1 MKTLAMKTI
10 TVLTAV
16 LMLTGTGYAKKST
29 YEVIDVKNGG
39 GVVGTVHYKG
49 TVPAPI
55 MEDLNKGK
63 NSEFCI
69 THPDTQEGGV
79 RPRHK
84 VMVKDGKLINAVVF
98 IENIEK
104 GKDWSAEPTK
114 FDFKNC
120 DIFPKISVVRKTP
133 KGMKEGLVM
142 ITNHDADILH
152 NPHGY
157 SKVGANVKTLFNKPL
172 PNKNDTADVTKSL
185 KRLKQKKDSH
195 FFLQCDQHNF
205 MEADARIVWNPYYAL
220 TGQDGAFKLDQVP
233 AGKYK
238 VTVWHPYAGA
248 ISQEVT
254 VGAGA
259 DANLNFELAGN

>member
-120 DIFPKISVVRKTP
+120 DIFPKISVVRTLTFPRYNITMKNTMACPNIVKNVTWAGVIKLRTKIVLKTTP
-133 KGMKEGLVM
+133 
-142 ITNHDADILH
+142 IATNILEI
-152 NPHGY
+152 NIKCIPR
-157 SKVGANVKTLFNKPL
+157 
-172 PNKNDTADVTKSL
+172 SL
-185 KRLKQKKDSH
+185 
-195 FFLQCDQHNF
+195 
-205 MEADARIVWNPYYAL
+205 
-220 TGQDGAFKLDQVP
+220 
-233 AGKYK
+233 
-238 VTVWHPYAGA
+238 
-248 ISQEVT
+248 
-254 VGAGA
+254 
-259 DANLNFELAGN
+259 